1 MSLKSFYSIIL
12 IVFFSNVVRA
22 GTIYC
27 EMKNLGVDESLA
39 SITLH
44 DVSLEE
50 IEKGIDIDL
59 KSDYAYAIIGIGAD
73 SDQIQFDIMMESD
86 SEKLKSVFFHQK
98 NKIATPLRLGHIS
111 VSSVFLGLD
120 TIYTYCNWQPN

>member
-1 MSLKSFYSIIL
+1 MSFKSFTLIIVIFL
-12 IVFFSNVVRA
+12 FSNLVRA
-22 GTIYC
+22 GTISC

-44 DVSLEE
+44 EVSLER

-73 SDQIQFDIMMESD
+73 DEQIHFNIMAESD

-98 NKIATPLRLGHIS
+98 NKIAAQLRLGYIS
-111 VSSVFLGLD
+111 VSSVYLGLD
-120 TIYTYCNWQPN
+120 TNYTYCNWKPN